1 MSVAVSWSDRFCHEA
16 RHLWRS
22 PWQLALVTWVP
33 VLALL
38 FLYGIFSAA
47 VPRSLPVALVDQDA
61 TSLSRQLARQ
71 MQASPAVSLQQF
83 SQLPAAE
90 QAMREGQ
97 VFALILIP
105 PQFSRQLMTQQQPQL
120 VLHYNG
126 QFLLVGKLLSSALQQ
141 GLADALQGVA
151 RQQLL
156 AKGVLPAAT
165 AVTISPIAV
174 QLTPLFN
181 QSSNYL
187 AFLMPPILLAL
198 LQISA
203 MLMFANA
210 LNEELTPR
218 FTTWVRQDFWPSVTA
233 KFALYLPIALL
244 QGMAMQVF
252 LYHII
257 GLPMAGSLLDLALAM
272 TVMLL
277 FIGLWVL
284 VIFLLLAEPARVV
297 SFCTALFAPAF
308 AFMGITFPV
317 HEMPM
322 LAQWWRLLIPS
333 SHYIDSQ
340 VAVVSYGQGLDTL
353 LPQQLSYGL
362 LLVLLPLLFGLL
374 RLRRKGEQ

>member
-1 MSVAVSWSDRFCHEA
+1 MLKAISWSARFRHEVC
-16 RHLWRS
+16 HLWRS
-22 PWQLALVTWVP
+22 PWQLALATWVP
-33 VLALL
+33 LLALL

-47 VPRSLPVALVDQDA
+47 VPRNLPVALVDQDD
-61 TSLSRQLARQ
+61 SGLSRQLARQ

-83 SQLPAAE
+83 NQLPNAE
-90 QAMREGQ
+90 QAMREGD

-105 PQFSRQLMTQQQPQL
+105 HGFSRELMTQQQPQL

-156 AKGVLPAAT
+156 AKGVLPIAT
-165 AVTISPIAV
+165 AANINPIAV

-187 AFLMPPILLAL
+187 AFLMPPILIAL

-203 MLMFANA
+203 MLLFANA
-210 LNEELTPR
+210 LNEELTPE
-218 FTTWVRQDFWPSVTA
+218 FTTWVQQAFWPSVSA
-233 KFALYLPIALL
+233 KMALYLPLALL
-244 QGMAMQVF
+244 QGLAMLVF
-252 LYHII
+252 MYHGL
-257 GLPMAGSLLDLALAM
+257 GLPLAGDILTLVPALI
-272 TVMLL
+272 VMLL

-317 HEMPM
+317 HEMP
-322 LAQWWRLLIPS
+322 LAAQWWRLLIPS
-333 SHYIDSQ
+333 SHYIDAQ
-340 VAVVSYGQGLDTL
+340 VAVVSYGQGLKTVL
-353 LPQQLSYGL
+353 SQQLSYAV
-362 LLVLLPLLFGLL
+362 LLVLVPLLFLLL
-374 RLRRKGEQ
+374 RRRRRPGE